1 MIEISPEYV
10 DTIIRRWER
19 LTSEQAVL
27 HETGR
32 STQRSRAN
40 GACQPS
46 TSTGTS
52 DDQSRLFGRLRKPP
66 KHSQFKP
73 GQSGNPRGKAKG
85 RKNLTTE
92 LLEELSERVVVTEN
106 GRQRK
111 LSKQTIILKRMVTDA
126 AQGDARP
133 VISS

>member
-1 MIEISPEYV
+1 M
-10 DTIIRRWER
+10 
-19 LTSEQAVL
+19 TSRDYSV
-27 HETGR
+27 GY
-32 STQRSRAN
+32 
-40 GACQPS
+40 
-46 TSTGTS
+46 
-52 DDQSRLFGRLRKPP
+52 RKPP

-126 AQGDARP
+126 AQGDAKARDQLLKLIS
-133 VISS
+133 VIEQVTSDAADEPPQNSEDAKILERFRERLIEEIKTEESKGRRS

>member
-1 MIEISPEYV
+1 MKAA
-10 DTIIRRWER
+10 
-19 LTSEQAVL
+19 QA
-27 HETGR
+27 
-32 STQRSRAN
+32 
-40 GACQPS
+40 
-46 TSTGTS
+46 
-52 DDQSRLFGRLRKPP
+52 
-66 KHSQFKP
+66 SQFKP

-126 AQGDARP
+126 AQGDAKARDQLLKLIS
-133 VISS
+133 VIEQVTSDAADEPPQNSEDAKILERFRERLIEEIKTEESKGRRS